1 MRTDKSSTTE
11 RNDEPPE
18 VRFGDDARRRLLEG
32 VNILADAVEV
42 TLGPRGQNVIIER
55 RDGRHILTKDG
66 VTVAKFINL
75 RDPYQDA
82 GVQIIKEAAQRTND
96 VAGDGTTTATTLA
109 RAIFA
114 GGMKLLATGYNATEI
129 KQGIDIGVKMVIE
142 DLRKQAIPVDDDEMI
157 VDVGTISANGETE
170 IGELI
175 ATAMQKV
182 GRDGVITVEDA
193 KGFKT
198 TLDVVEGARFDRG
211 YLSPYFIT
219 DADKM
224 VCTLDKPL
232 ILISNLRFSS
242 AQGVIPLLEEVNRQG
257 RPILFIADDVEGE
270 LLQLLVTNQMR
281 GTLRCCAIKA
291 PGFGEHRL
299 NMLHD
304 IAVLTGG
311 QLVTSG
317 DKLDASVITNGITGT
332 CSRVTID
339 KNKITLVGAAGS
351 KELISERAASI
362 RTQLE
367 DPTLG
372 ADDRGML
379 QERLGKLSGGIGIL
393 RVGGATEV
401 EMGERKFRVEDA
413 LNATQAAVE
422 EGIVPGGGVALARA
436 SAKIKR
442 ENSSSQEGVWLGI
455 KLVRDACMAP
465 LRRIVTNAGRRASV
479 LVEEEVLKDLDK
491 APTWGY
497 DAANDQFV
505 ECLDAGIIDPVK
517 VTRTALE
524 NAASVAGM
532 LLTVDCTV
540 LDTVARAAES
550 GLQQV

>member
-1 MRTDKSSTTE
+1 MRTDKSSTTDQGE
-11 RNDEPPE
+11 HPE

-129 KQGIDIGVKMVIE
+129 KQGIDLGVKLVID
-142 DLRKQAIPVDDDEMI
+142 DLRKQAIQVDDDEMI

-242 AQGVIPLLEEVNRQG
+242 AQNVIPLLEEVNRQG

-304 IAVLTGG
+304 IAILTGG

-317 DKLDASVITNGITGT
+317 DKLDASVITGGITGT
-332 CSRVTID
+332 CNRVTID

-362 RTQLE
+362 RTQLD

-372 ADDRGML
+372 NDDRGML

-393 RVGGATEV
+393 RVGGA
-401 EMGERKFRVEDA
+401 FRGHRFPMLDH
-413 LNATQAAVE
+413 QAV
-422 EGIVPGGGVALARA
+422 
-436 SAKIKR
+436 S
-442 ENSSSQEGVWLGI
+442 
-455 KLVRDACMAP
+455 
-465 LRRIVTNAGRRASV
+465 
-479 LVEEEVLKDLDK
+479 
-491 APTWGY
+491 
-497 DAANDQFV
+497 
-505 ECLDAGIIDPVK
+505 
-517 VTRTALE
+517 
-524 NAASVAGM
+524 
-532 LLTVDCTV
+532 
-540 LDTVARAAES
+540 
-550 GLQQV
+550 

>member
-1 MRTDKSSTTE
+1 MNSQKD
-11 RNDEPPE
+11 DLPE

-129 KQGIDIGVKMVIE
+129 KQGIDLGVKLVID
-142 DLRKQAIPVDDDEMI
+142 DLRKQAIQVDDDEMI

-242 AQGVIPLLEEVNRQG
+242 AQSVIPLLEEVNRQG

-304 IAVLTGG
+304 IAILTGG

-317 DKLDASVITNGITGT
+317 DKLDASVITGGITGT
-332 CSRVTID
+332 CNRVTID

-362 RTQLE
+362 RTQLD

-372 ADDRGML
+372 NDDRGML

-436 SAKIKR
+436 SAKIKKD
-442 ENSSSQEGVWLGI
+442 SSLQEGIWLGI

-465 LRRIVTNAGRRASV
+465 MRRIVTNAGRRASV
-479 LVEEEVLKDLDK
+479 LVEEEVLKDIDK
-491 APTWGY
+491 VPTWGY

-540 LDTVARAAES
+540 LDVVARAAETCP
-550 GLQQV
+550 QV

>member
-1 MRTDKSSTTE
+1 MRTDKSSTTDQGE
-11 RNDEPPE
+11 HPE

-129 KQGIDIGVKMVIE
+129 KQGIDLGVKLVID
-142 DLRKQAIPVDDDEMI
+142 DLRKQAIQVDDDEMI

-242 AQGVIPLLEEVNRQG
+242 AQNVIPLLEEVNRQG

-304 IAVLTGG
+304 IAILTGG

-317 DKLDASVITNGITGT
+317 DKLDASVITGGITGT
-332 CSRVTID
+332 CNRVTID

-362 RTQLE
+362 RTQLD

-372 ADDRGML
+372 NDDRGML

-436 SAKIKR
+436 SAKIKKD
-442 ENSSSQEGVWLGI
+442 SSLQEGIWLGI

-465 LRRIVTNAGRRASV
+465 MRRIVSNAGRRASV
-479 LVEEEVLKDLDK
+479 IVEEEVLKDIDK

-540 LDTVARAAES
+540 LDVVARAAETCP
-550 GLQQV
+550 QV

>member
-1 MRTDKSSTTE
+1 MRTDKSSTTDQGE
-11 RNDEPPE
+11 HPE

-129 KQGIDIGVKMVIE
+129 KQGIDLGVKLVID
-142 DLRKQAIPVDDDEMI
+142 DLRKQAIQVDDDEMI

-242 AQGVIPLLEEVNRQG
+242 AQNVIPLLEEVNRQG

-304 IAVLTGG
+304 IAILTGG

-317 DKLDASVITNGITGT
+317 DKLDASVITGGITGT
-332 CSRVTID
+332 CNRVTID

-362 RTQLE
+362 RTQLD

-372 ADDRGML
+372 NDDRGML

-436 SAKIKR
+436 SAKIKKD
-442 ENSSSQEGVWLGI
+442 SSLQEGIWLGI

-465 LRRIVTNAGRRASV
+465 MRRIVSNAGRRASV
-479 LVEEEVLKDLDK
+479 LVEEEVLKDIDK
-491 APTWGY
+491 VPTWGY

-540 LDTVARAAES
+540 LDVVARAAETCP
-550 GLQQV
+550 QV